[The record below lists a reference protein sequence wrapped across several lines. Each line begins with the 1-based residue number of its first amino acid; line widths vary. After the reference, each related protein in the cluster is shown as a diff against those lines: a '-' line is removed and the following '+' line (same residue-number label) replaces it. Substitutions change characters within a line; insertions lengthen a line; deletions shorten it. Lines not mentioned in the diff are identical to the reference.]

1 MTIKRGNNANRLL
14 RDPKIYNKAVMMSA
28 NLFMVPTEAVRRY
41 ITKKTNRRYAVL
53 DNAGRFRGFA
63 AVKTF
68 PNYLQLELI
77 AANTRK
83 NKRPPAGQPGWGTR
97 LMNAIKNNAKK
108 LGLKRVVIHDPVQ
121 NAKEFYKKRKF
132 CNMSNTTGG
141 CERMK
146 LNLSPNVTSK
156 RKLSPINESP
166 RPRKV
171 VPGRAR
177 RHVPSPSRS
186 LSPTAKLRREFARQR
201 SASASRG

>member
-1 MTIKRGNNANRLL
+1 MTIKRGKNANKLL
-14 RDPKIYNKAVMMSA
+14 RDPKIYNKAVMMAA
-28 NLFMVPTEAVRRY
+28 NLFMVPTEAVRKY

-63 AVKTF
+63 AVKNF

-97 LMNAIKNNAKK
+97 LMNAIKNNAKN
-108 LGLKRVVIHDPVQ
+108 LGFKRVVIHDPVA
-121 NAKEFYKKRKF
+121 NAKAFYKKRKF

-156 RKLSPINESP
+156 RKLSPIRESP
-166 RPRKV
+166 RV
-171 VPGRAR
+171 R
-177 RHVPSPSRS
+177 RVTPSP
-186 LSPTAKLRREFARQR
+186 QR
-201 SASASRG
+201 SASARS